1 MKTNGLSALYLSL
14 GVAGL
19 AGGAAWL
26 AAFVHIARHGDGP
39 ASVGVALACLV
50 ALLAHAI
57 PAAGLPALALLQ
69 RDGKLPEVNETV
81 LGVGVALVAVTAAL
95 LSVLA
100 LPLFVALSLGAVFAA
115 KLGQKR
121 RAWVLVWTITSAPVF
136 MLDVL
141 ALTLWWSQRG

>member
-1 MKTNGLSALYLSL
+1 MKTHGLSALYLSL

-19 AGGAAWL
+19 AAGGAWL
-26 AAFVHIARHGDGP
+26 AAFIHVVRHGNGP
-39 ASVGVALACLV
+39 ASVGMALVCLV

-57 PAAGLPALALLQ
+57 PAAGLPAAALLQ
-69 RDGKLPEVNETV
+69 RDGKLPEVNEVV

-95 LSVLA
+95 LSAFA
-100 LPLFVALSLGAVFAA
+100 LPLFIALSLGAVFAA

-121 RAWVLVWTITSAPVF
+121 RTWVLVWTILSAPVF

-141 ALTLWWSQRG
+141 GVALWWSRRG